1 MKMKKSILAGI
12 VGLAVVFSYT
22 LDADAQYGRTK
33 ARPDKSQRAVSGQV
47 IGVDTEITFV
57 YHRPNVNGREV
68 WGTSLAAYDKPWRT
82 GANET
87 TIIEVSDDVTVNG
100 EKLAAGKYGLHVI
113 PRASGK
119 WTIIINK
126 DWETWGSF
134 SYKEENDALRIDV
147 DAEDTPNTEQLTFSF
162 SNVTDGSAVASLR
175 WEKKS
180 VSIMIE
186 VAE

>member
-1 MKMKKSILAGI
+1 MKTRQRVLAGI
-12 VGLAVVFSYT
+12 VGLAVAFT
-22 LDADAQYGRTK
+22 FAINADAQYGRTK
-33 ARPDKSQRAVSGQV
+33 SKPDKSQRAVSGQV

-57 YHRPNVNGREV
+57 YHRPSVKGREV
-68 WGTSLAAYDKPWRT
+68 WGTNLAAYNKPWRT

-87 TIIEVSDDVTVNG
+87 TTIEVSDDVMVNG

-113 PRASGK
+113 PRANGK

-147 DAEDTPNTEQLTFSF
+147 DAEDTPHTEQLTFSF

-180 VSIMIE
+180 VSILFE